1 MQEDEEVGRAPD
13 RVEREPLMAKLH
25 ATQGRLE
32 AVVLKYP
39 LSQRSQ
45 AVEPSKENP
54 AAHAQ
59 VPSARA
65 AKRGAQV
72 HAVEADGADLPIGQA
87 VHLSALVAL
96 NLPGSQS
103 PQLDLSAFEY
113 VPGPHAAHVVEAR
126 VEEVPGSQLT
136 QARYVSAR
144 WVIEYLP
151 DSQRVQAEAPALA
164 MYSPIVQLEQTA
176 VPFLLANVPAWHG
189 EHSWAWGA
197 E

>member
-113 VPGPHAAHVVEAR
+113 VPGPH
-126 VEEVPGSQLT
+126 LT